1 MMLFLKDFLS
11 FEVSGK
17 VLGQV
22 FMIVEKIQ
30 DLHDI

>member
-1 MMLFLKDFLS
+1 MLFQQIFLS

-22 FMIVEKIQ
+22 FVIVEKIQ
-30 DLHDI
+30 DLPHDI